1 MLSILLFKLACF
13 SGNVFKCDYVTI
25 IEMITVFV
33 SDNTFLKKS
42 LIVVYSFTSCFQS
55 SFRISSST
63 RYIKITAH
71 FLVIL
76 RLLTNSLS

>member
-33 SDNTFLKKS
+33 SDNTYLKKS
-42 LIVVYSFTSCFQS
+42 LIVVYSFTSYT
-55 SFRISSST
+55 SFISFIVAFAYHPLQGIS
-63 RYIKITAH
+63 K
-71 FLVIL
+71 
-76 RLLTNSLS
+76 